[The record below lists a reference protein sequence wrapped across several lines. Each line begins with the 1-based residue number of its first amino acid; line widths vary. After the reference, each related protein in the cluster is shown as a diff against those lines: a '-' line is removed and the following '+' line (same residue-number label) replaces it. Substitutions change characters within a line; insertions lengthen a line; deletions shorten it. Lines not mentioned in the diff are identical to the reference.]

1 MRLFNSEFEVSMR
14 VLLLL
19 DTFNSSLDLDQI
31 MYLDFFTIFSKNY
44 DLEGENINGDSDYRI
59 NSLTMQPDLYKNAI
73 RELVTS
79 GFIVVRSEQDGFRYR
94 INESGRKLC
103 KSMTSDYSIQYKN
116 NATLTHMRFIDASI
130 ENIKTFAKQKE
141 GK

>member
-19 DTFNSSLDLDQI
+19 DTFKSSLDLDQI

-44 DLEGENINGDSDYRI
+44 GLGGENINGDSEYRI

-79 GFIVVRSEQDGFRYR
+79 GFIMVRSEQDGFRYR
-94 INESGRKLC
+94 INESGQKLC
-103 KSMTSDYSIQYKN
+103 KSMTSDYSVQYKN
-116 NATLTHMRFIDASI
+116 NAALTHMRFIEASI
-130 ENIKTFAKQKE
+130 ESIKTFAKQKE
-141 GK
+141 EK

>member
-1 MRLFNSEFEVSMR
+1 MKLFNSEFEVSMR

-44 DLEGENINGDSDYRI
+44 GLEGENINGDSDYRI

-79 GFIVVRSEQDGFRYR
+79 GLIVVRSEQDGFRYR

-116 NATLTHMRFIDASI
+116 NATLTRMRLIDTSI

>member
-1 MRLFNSEFEVSMR
+1 MKLFNSEFEVSMR

-19 DTFNSSLDLDQI
+19 DTFKSCLDLDQI

-44 DLEGENINGDSDYRI
+44 GLEGENINGDSDYRI

-73 RELVTS
+73 KELVIS

-94 INESGRKLC
+94 INEYGRKLC
-103 KSMTSDYSIQYKN
+103 RSMTSDYSIQYKN
-116 NATLTHMRFIDASI
+116 NAALTHMRFLDTSI
-130 ENIKTFAKQKE
+130 ESIKTFAKQKE